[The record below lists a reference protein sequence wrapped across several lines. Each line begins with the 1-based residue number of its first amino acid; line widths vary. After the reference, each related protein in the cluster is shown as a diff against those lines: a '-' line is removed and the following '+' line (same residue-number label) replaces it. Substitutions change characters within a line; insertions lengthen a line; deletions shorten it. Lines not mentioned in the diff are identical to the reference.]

1 MERARNVAVLIYEKV
16 DLLDIAGPFDV
27 FAVSSNWGKDFNVYT
42 VGEEQRPVKTVSGL
56 TLYPKYSFDNCPVAD
71 ILIVPGG
78 VGSRTEMNNESIT
91 TWIRATANRAEHV
104 LSVCTGALFLA
115 KANLLDGLRV
125 TTNRNAF
132 DLLREIAPPSALI
145 VEEVRYVDNG
155 KIVMS
160 AGVTAGF
167 DAALHL
173 VARLFGE
180 ERALATAVKIEYHWQ
195 KNELAEPQLEKV
207 EKNNLVIRKAQIE
220 DLEDMQKL
228 YIEAARWIR
237 SSKGFTQ
244 WREDSF
250 TRAYLEPF
258 IHENEVFVASL
269 NGKLVGCFSIH
280 WQYEEIW
287 GDIFHDDAGYVHRL
301 VVSRKY
307 KGQAYGGRLL
317 SWAED
322 YIKNKGKAWL
332 RLDCMADNPT
342 LNEYYR
348 SQGLIL
354 RGRYEGRGWS
364 ANLYEREIR
373 NEQGTK

>member
-78 VGSRTEMNNESIT
+78 VGSRTEMNNELIT

-180 ERALATAVKIEYHWQ
+180 ERALATALKIEYHWQ

-228 YIEAARWIR
+228 YIEAARWTR
-237 SSKGFTQ
+237 SS
-244 WREDSF
+244 RDSHSG
-250 TRAYLEPF
+250 EK
-258 IHENEVFVASL
+258 IH
-269 NGKLVGCFSIH
+269 
-280 WQYEEIW
+280 
-287 GDIFHDDAGYVHRL
+287 
-301 VVSRKY
+301 
-307 KGQAYGGRLL
+307 
-317 SWAED
+317 
-322 YIKNKGKAWL
+322 
-332 RLDCMADNPT
+332 
-342 LNEYYR
+342 
-348 SQGLIL
+348 L
-354 RGRYEGRGWS
+354 RGHIWS
-364 ANLYEREIR
+364 HLFMKMKCLS
-373 NEQGTK
+373 QV